1 MGNILKQCRMLF
13 NEFNLTPEI
22 VKSNHQI
29 NLVKLEIAK
38 RTVRLTQMKME
49 TAFLTV
55 ILTIFGLKM
64 AILRIE

>member
-1 MGNILKQCRMLF
+1 MLF

-22 VKSNHQI
+22 VKSNRQI
-29 NLVKLEIAK
+29 NFIKIEIQK

-64 AILRIE
+64 VILTIE

>member
-22 VKSNHQI
+22 VKSNRQI
-29 NLVKLEIAK
+29 NFIKIEIQK

-64 AILRIE
+64 VILTIE